1 MFRHGV
7 ILAAGRGLRM
17 MPMTKKTPKAL
28 ALFNGQT
35 LVEQGINKLKKDIQ
49 NIHIT
54 VGYKGTLVASHVIS
68 RGVRTVLNTSKKGNA
83 WWIYNTLL
91 KNINEPLLVLTC
103 DNVIDLDISYLKKQ
117 IKLYKKAACILV
129 AVNPDTRFV
138 GDYLISKKNR
148 VLKIKRN
155 TKTKSS
161 FYASGIQILNPYLIN
176 KLTKKSEDFMNVWKQ
191 LIKIN
196 KLYHTNIYPKKWLAI
211 DTIEQLKKY
220 EKI

>member
-1 MFRHGV
+1 MFSHAI
-7 ILAAGRGLRM
+7 ILAAGKGLRM
-17 MPMTKKTPKAL
+17 RPLTIKTPKAL
-28 ALFNGQT
+28 ALFNGKT
-35 LVEQGINKLKKDIQ
+35 LVESVIKKIKKKVK

-68 RGVRTVLNTSKKGNA
+68 SGVQTVFNTNKKGNA
-83 WWIYNTLL
+83 WWIYNTFL

-129 AVNPDTRFV
+129 AVKPDLRFA
-138 GDYLISKKNR
+138 GDYLFSKKNR

-155 TKTKSS
+155 TKSS
-161 FYASGIQILNPYLIN
+161 FCASGIQILNPYLIN
-176 KLTKKSEDFMNVWKQ
+176 KFTKKTEDFTNVWMQ
-191 LIKIN
+191 LINKK
-196 KLYHTNIYPKKWLAI
+196 KLYHTNIYQKKWLAI
-211 DTIEQLKKY
+211 DTVKQLKKY